1 MTADGGDP
9 RRDPRR
15 DALRATLL
23 VAASAC
29 SFGSIAPLTVIAT
42 RGGAPL
48 AAVQGWRYLT
58 SAVLLSLVA
67 AWWNRRGA
75 DGAGPPRATPAPA
88 VARWWHP
95 RVLLVAGGGQALV
108 ATLAL
113 AALRYIPA
121 ATAGFLFYTYPAWVA
136 LLAALR
142 GTERIDGR
150 RVVALLLAIGG
161 IGAMVGTPAA
171 GAMHPAGAALALAA
185 ALWYALYIP
194 ILGRLQRD
202 RAPLDVAL
210 AISWGGAACFLGY
223 AVARGVLLTHADTL
237 VLGASALQGLLST
250 VAFVGFLAGL
260 RTLGPVRA
268 AITST
273 VEPFWTTVLGV
284 LLLAQ
289 PPGPGL
295 LLGGVA
301 IAAGVVLLQ
310 GRTSTAGAARAAS
323 GAPAGHR
330 AGRRHRGGRGPRHHD
345 GCGAD
350 ATTFVPVT
358 ACHDMD
364 GPPRRAAP
372 LDPCA

>member
-1 MTADGGDP
+1 MTAKGGDP

-67 AWWNRRGA
+67 AWWNRRRAG
-75 DGAGPPRATPAPA
+75 GVGPPRAMPVPA

-95 RVLLVAGGGQALV
+95 RILLVAGGGQALV
-108 ATLAL
+108 ASLAL
-113 AALRYIPA
+113 AAVRYIPA

-136 LLAALR
+136 LLAAMR
-142 GTERIDGR
+142 GTERIDAR
-150 RVVALLLAIGG
+150 RVVALLLALGG
-161 IGAMVGTPAA
+161 IGAMVGTPAP
-171 GAMHPAGAALALAA
+171 GTMHPAGAALALTA

-223 AVARGVLLTHADTL
+223 AVARGVLLTHTDAV

-250 VAFVGFLAGL
+250 VAFLGFLVGL

-295 LLGGVA
+295 LVGGVA

-310 GRTSTAGAARAAS
+310 GRPS
-323 GAPAGHR
+323 PAGPNDP
-330 AGRRHRGGRGPRHHD
+330 AIG
-345 GCGAD
+345 
-350 ATTFVPVT
+350 TPV
-358 ACHDMD
+358 
-364 GPPRRAAP
+364 GPPSGHG
-372 LDPCA
+372 